1 MANTYLVPFTEVE
14 TVKVEYFAKVCANSP
29 KEAYGKLQT
38 LIENNGNPH
47 CCADEVEHTFYD
59 GKTRTVQYDIESVKG
74 DIVAHLDSLSDPEYS
89 IDEYNVDDVDVFQ
102 KTISLEDL
110 IKEEGKENLYYFM
123 GDGIVKVEFVDR
135 MNITKVMIQIQKT
148 PSKWNDKIALS
159 LGYSS
164 NPLAYRNFGGIRRVL
179 EFVNNFSVLMEIDF
193 SKTVSQD

>member
-29 KEAYGKLQT
+29 KEAYDKLQT

-47 CCADEVEHTFYD
+47 CFADEVEHTFDD
-59 GKTRTVQYDIESVKG
+59 GETRTVQYDIESVKG

-89 IDEYNVDDVDVFQ
+89 INEYNVDDVEVFQ
-102 KTISLEDL
+102 ETISLDDL

-123 GDGIVKVEFVDR
+123 GDGIVKVKFVDR
-135 MNITKVMIQIQKT
+135 MNTTKVMIKIQKT

-164 NPLAYRNFGGIRRVL
+164 DPLAYRNFGGLRRVL

-193 SKTVSQD
+193 SKKVF